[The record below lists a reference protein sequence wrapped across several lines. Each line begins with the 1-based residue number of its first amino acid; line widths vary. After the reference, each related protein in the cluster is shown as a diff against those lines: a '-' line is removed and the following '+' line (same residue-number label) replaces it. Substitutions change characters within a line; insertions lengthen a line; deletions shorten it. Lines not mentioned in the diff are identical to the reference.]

1 MAASIAQDEVSM
13 ALPRPAMICVLAG
26 LTLWAAANGAEAQGA
41 KPDPLSRF
49 QSSLLAP
56 PAPAE
61 ITLRQSVY
69 VPAYSSLVGSGGQA
83 RLDLAVTLSVRN
95 TSATLPLVVE
105 HIDYYDTAGNL
116 VQHYLPT
123 PVAVRPFGTIE
134 ILIPTDDIR
143 GGTGANFIVDWGAT
157 QPISEPVIET
167 VMVGSS
173 GTRGFAFVSPGRPIH
188 VPGK

>member
-1 MAASIAQDEVSM
+1 MPF
-13 ALPRPAMICVLAG
+13 PRLSAIFVLAG
-26 LTLWAAANGAEAQGA
+26 LALCSAASGVAAQGA

-49 QSSLLAP
+49 QSSLVTP
-56 PAPAE
+56 PAPAQ

-95 TSATLPLVVE
+95 TSATLPLVIE

-116 VQHYLPT
+116 VQHYVPET
-123 PVAVRPFGTIE
+123 VAVRPFGTIE

-157 QPISEPVIET
+157 QPISEPVIEA

-173 GTRGFAFVSPGRPIH
+173 GNRGFAFISPGRPIH

>member
-1 MAASIAQDEVSM
+1 MDLPRLASIFF
-13 ALPRPAMICVLAG
+13 LAG
-26 LTLWAAANGAEAQGA
+26 GLTCWTAADGAAAQGTG
-41 KPDPLSRF
+41 PDPLSRF
-49 QSSLLAP
+49 QSSLVTP
-56 PAPAE
+56 PPPGQ
-61 ITLRQSVY
+61 ITFHQSVY

-105 HIDYYDTAGNL
+105 RIDYYDTAGNL
-116 VQHYLPT
+116 VQHYVPAT
-123 PVAVRPFGTIE
+123 VAVRPFGTIE

-173 GTRGFAFVSPGRPIH
+173 GTRGFAFISPGRPIH
-188 VPGK
+188 VLGK

>member
-1 MAASIAQDEVSM
+1 MAFRRLATISI
-13 ALPRPAMICVLAG
+13 LAG
-26 LTLWAAANGAEAQGA
+26 LALWAAANGAAAQGA

-49 QSSLLAP
+49 QSSLVAP
-56 PAPAE
+56 PAPAQ

-116 VQHYLPT
+116 VQHYIPAAL
-123 PVAVRPFGTIE
+123 AVRPFGTIE

-173 GTRGFAFVSPGRPIH
+173 GNRGFAFVSPGRPIH
-188 VPGK
+188 VPSK

>member
-1 MAASIAQDEVSM
+1 MASLRFIILLLLAALALSTGSGAAS
-13 ALPRPAMICVLAG
+13 
-26 LTLWAAANGAEAQGA
+26 AQGA
-41 KPDPLSRF
+41 KPVPSDPLVRF
-49 QSSLLAP
+49 RSSLVPP

-61 ITLRQSVY
+61 IALRQSVY
-69 VPAYSSLVGSGGQA
+69 VAAYSSLVGSGGQA
-83 RLDLAVTLSVRN
+83 QLNLAVTLSVRN

-116 VQHYLPT
+116 VEHYIPAT
-123 PVAVRPFGTIE
+123 VAVRPFGTIE
-134 ILIPTDDIR
+134 ILIPTDDVR

-173 GTRGFAFVSPGRPIH
+173 GNRGFAFISSGHPIRVLGR
-188 VPGK
+188 

>member
-13 ALPRPAMICVLAG
+13 ALPRPAMIFVLAG
-26 LTLWAAANGAEAQGA
+26 LTLWAAANGAAGQGA

-116 VQHYLPT
+116 VQHYLLA

-143 GGTGANFIVDWGAT
+143 GGTGANFIVDWGTT

-167 VMVGSS
+167 IMVGSS

-188 VPGK
+188 VQGK

>member
-1 MAASIAQDEVSM
+1 MAYRRLA
-13 ALPRPAMICVLAG
+13 RICVLACWA
-26 LTLWAAANGAEAQGA
+26 LLAAANGAAAQGA

-49 QSSLLAP
+49 QSSLVAP
-56 PAPAE
+56 PAPAQ

-69 VPAYSSLVGSGGQA
+69 VPVYSSLVGSGGQA

-116 VQHYLPT
+116 VQHYIPAT
-123 PVAVRPFGTIE
+123 VAVRPFGTIE
-134 ILIPTDDIR
+134 ILIPTDDVR

-167 VMVGSS
+167 IMVGSS
-173 GTRGFAFVSPGRPIH
+173 GNRGFAFVSPGRPIH
-188 VPGK
+188 VLGK

>member
-1 MAASIAQDEVSM
+1 MAFRRLATIS
-13 ALPRPAMICVLAG
+13 VLAG
-26 LTLWAAANGAEAQGA
+26 LAFWVAANAAAAQGA

-49 QSSLLAP
+49 QSSLVAP
-56 PAPAE
+56 PAAAQ
-61 ITLRQSVY
+61 ITRRQSVY

-83 RLDLAVTLSVRN
+83 RLDLAVTLSIRN

-116 VQHYLPT
+116 VQHYIPAA
-123 PVAVRPFGTIE
+123 VAVRPFGTVE

-157 QPISEPVIET
+157 LPISEPVIET
-167 VMVGSS
+167 IMVGSS
-173 GTRGFAFVSPGRPIH
+173 GNRGFAFVSPGRPIH
-188 VPGK
+188 VLDK

>member
-1 MAASIAQDEVSM
+1 MAFRRLATIS
-13 ALPRPAMICVLAG
+13 VLAG
-26 LTLWAAANGAEAQGA
+26 LVLWAAADGVAAQGA

-49 QSSLLAP
+49 QSSLVTP
-56 PAPAE
+56 PAPAQ

-95 TSATLPLVVE
+95 TSATLPLVIE

-116 VQHYLPT
+116 VQHYIPAT
-123 PVAVRPFGTIE
+123 VAIRPVGTSE
-134 ILIPTDDIR
+134 ILISTDDIR
-143 GGTGANFIVDWGAT
+143 GGTGANFIVDLGAT

-173 GTRGFAFVSPGRPIH
+173 GNRGFAFVSPGRPIH